1 MTNSSKIV
9 ATMAKKE
16 IPVLVWKEGKLY
28 VAKALSLELASQGK
42 TRKEALKNLQE
53 ALDLLLEDEGI
64 KIPPSSIPRNPKIE
78 HIHA

>member
-1 MTNSSKIV
+1 
-9 ATMAKKE
+9 MAKKV

-28 VAKALSLELASQGK
+28 VAKTLSLELASQGK
-42 TRKEALKNLQE
+42 TKREALKNLQE

-64 KIPPSSIPRNPKIE
+64 KIPSSFIPQNPKIE